1 MTNKEIEKKQ
11 ERQKKAI
18 KVVKAIGI
26 GLVGALLSGGFFTLF
41 ALGVKGCSKHKQ
53 VEAKEVI
60 EAITPP
66 VLTHKAVNQ
75 NLGYYY
81 IQEPNNFNVYGSY
94 GEEAYIT
101 DSIGND
107 DDAYIWVEYNRSNDY
122 FRLVVYESNRRDIY
136 FQVVNNQGNKYVSPL
151 LYTNYGFNL
160 SAYQGS
166 EIWDYYFS
174 QIFGTYEQ
182 YITTPKYQLDFNNV
196 INPFGIFST
205 NNDYFIDNGG
215 ITGNVTIF
223 KGLFSDIEGTM
234 YKQINIQYVTFANGR
249 YGNEVEYQNAPNNS
263 GIVAYMGMYYITT
276 DNREVFVNTYK
287 NVVALGGANSGQPV
301 RTKDNYWISSVYQ
314 HIYIYSYD
322 TIGLSNVGR
331 IPNTNPITL
340 LSTLNNSQ
348 YGSGII
354 GQEGNNNIFGLLA
367 MAFQSIASI
376 LAIQLFGGIPLY
388 VLVFIPLVVT
398 IVIFVVWL
406 IKR

>member
-53 VEAKEVI
+53 VEANEVI

-94 GEEAYIT
+94 GEEAYIV

-182 YITTPKYQLDFNNV
+182 YITTPKYQIDFNNV
-196 INPFGIFST
+196 INPFGIFG
-205 NNDYFIDNGG
+205 NDRDYYIRGDYQGAY
-215 ITGNVTIF
+215 TIF
-223 KGLFSDIEGTM
+223 KGLFSDNEGTL
-234 YKQINIQYVTFANGR
+234 YNKIDILYDRGTTSEY
-249 YGNEVEYQNAPNNS
+249 YGNETEYQSANWS
-263 GIVAYMGMYYITT
+263 GYSHY
-276 DNREVFVNTYK
+276 
-287 NVVALGGANSGQPV
+287 VALAYY
-301 RTKDNYWISSVYQ
+301 RKDNNQQVLVNKVRYVTPIADTTKSILTNYNYWVSSVYQ
-314 HIYIYSYD
+314 HINIYSYE
-322 TIGLSNVGR
+322 TTGLSNIGQVQAY
-331 IPNTNPITL
+331 NPVTL

-376 LAIQLFGGIPLY
+376 LAIQIFGGIPLY